1 MNAKQLAKLIVAVV
15 VVVGLGMALSAYRRS
30 SLAPEG
36 QGIGQLLLP
45 ALPVNELQGLVIT
58 DKDGRIELSRKDGL
72 WRVAQRQDYAADFGA
87 IGTFLR
93 DVAELKATQTVEIG
107 ASQYGRLSLLPADE
121 KDKSGTEV
129 RFVGKDGKDVAALRL
144 GKEYQKTSSEGAQA
158 AFMGGGG
165 GYAAGRYI
173 LVPATKK
180 VVLVSKPFANIS
192 SKPADW
198 LDKEFV
204 KISDVK
210 DASLEENGKSLWQL
224 KKEKA
229 GDTLQLADLAAG
241 EELDADKVRSVA
253 NAFSWASFADVL
265 GAKIDPATSGLSAP
279 KTFKATDPDGF
290 QYTVRIGSLNQD
302 QKYHVAVEIGFA
314 PATERV
320 ADKDE
325 KPEDKAKK
333 DQEYAKKLEE
343 NGKKATALQQ
353 KLQGWVFL
361 MDKYTLD
368 NVLKER
374 KDFIKEKPKAEAA
387 PATGQAGEPKADAAV
402 TPAPAAAPP
411 PPPPPPPAAAPAA
424 KP

>member
-15 VVVGLGMALSAYRRS
+15 LVVGIGLALKAHRQS

-36 QGIGQLLLP
+36 QSLGQLLLP
-45 ALPVNELQGLVIT
+45 ALPVNDLQGLVIT
-58 DKDGRIELSRKDGL
+58 DKDGQLELSRKDGL
-72 WRVAQRQDYAADFGA
+72 WRVVQRQDYAADFGT
-87 IGTFLR
+87 IGNFLR
-93 DVAELKATQTVEIG
+93 DVAELKATQTVEVG
-107 ASQYGRLSLLPADE
+107 VSQYGRLSLLPPDQKE
-121 KDKSGTEV
+121 KSGTEI
-129 RFVGKDGKDVAALRL
+129 RFVGKDGKDVATLRL
-144 GKEYQKTSSEGAQA
+144 GKEYQKTSEGGAEG
-158 AFMGGGG
+158 FMGGQG

-173 LVPATKK
+173 LVPSAKK
-180 VVLVSKPFANIS
+180 VVLVSKPFTTIT
-192 SKPADW
+192 SKPTDW

-210 DASLEENGKSLWQL
+210 DASLEENGKTLWQL

-229 GDTLQLADLAAG
+229 GDTLQLAEPLAAG

-253 NAFSWASFADVL
+253 NAFSWAAFTDVL
-265 GAKIDPATSGLSAP
+265 GQKVDPAVSGLNAP
-279 KTFKATDPDGF
+279 KTFKAADPDGF
-290 QYTVRIGSLNQD
+290 QYTVRIGSLNKD
-302 QKYHVAVEIGFA
+302 QKYHVAVEIGFV
-314 PATERV
+314 PVTERV

-387 PATGQAGEPKADAAV
+387 PAAGQNAEPKAEV
-402 TPAPAAAPP
+402 TLAPAPAAPP
-411 PPPPPPPAAAPAA
+411 PPPPPAATPVA